1 MLVSWLLKTTIM
13 LSLLPAERVLTWLVL
28 SFAKLGFTEL
38 VAVVVAAAGAVVA
51 PAVPAVTAVQDIA
64 SPVAPIRAH
73 NRAVLMVPLPH
84 TYCDMPLISGMIRTL
99 AGVITKHN
107 GVVSTA
113 NRGMRDRRLAVLRP
127 VRARPC
133 GGADEANRAVEQGQ

>member
-13 LSLLPAERVLTWLVL
+13 LSLLPTERVLTWLVL

-51 PAVPAVTAVQDIA
+51 PAVPAVTAVQEIA

-84 TYCDMPLISGMIRTL
+84 TYRHMPLIRGMIRTL
-99 AGVITKHN
+99 AGLIIKHN
-107 GVVSTA
+107 G
-113 NRGMRDRRLAVLRP
+113 AVCAGRS
-127 VRARPC
+127 RQTRWGTGSDIARPDTVRRWQRC
-133 GGADEANRAVEQGQ
+133 GQQGH